1 MDRKPLSKRRLW
13 MKPHPVSLPNL
24 IFRTR
29 PNPAL
34 LPKRRQEGG
43 RFMTPEDQSPLR
55 GAWSLCRAEFRSLRM
70 QALHRLQ
77 SDLRLQ
83 VLDRQQ
89 AHGPQQA
96 HDRRQS
102 HDQLRRLYSS
112 LLPLHIIPR
121 AMLSM
126 HGRRI

>member
-24 IFRTR
+24 IFWTR
-29 PNPAL
+29 PNPTL

-55 GAWSLCRAEFRSLRM
+55 GAWSLCRAEFRSLRL
-70 QALHRLQ
+70 QTLHRLQ
-77 SDLRLQ
+77 SDQPLQADQRLQ
-83 VLDRQQ
+83 ELDRRL
-89 AHGPQQA
+89 QA
-96 HDRRQS
+96 HDRLQA
-102 HDQLRRLYSS
+102 DLLRRLYSS